1 MDLFFESL
9 DRSRSRSAE
18 VIPQRCFKPAIMLLS
33 QDQNCQCSEG
43 IFILLVTT
51 TLIGSWDRLYQAWSN
66 NGSSFSLQY

>member
-18 VIPQRCFKPAIMLLS
+18 VIPQRCFKTVVMLLS
-33 QDQNCQCSEG
+33 QDQNRQCSEG

-51 TLIGSWDRLYQAWSN
+51 TLIGS
-66 NGSSFSLQY
+66 

>member
-1 MDLFFESL
+1 MDLFFERL

-18 VIPQRCFKPAIMLLS
+18 VIPQRCFKTVVMLLS

-51 TLIGSWDRLYQAWSN
+51 T
-66 NGSSFSLQY
+66 